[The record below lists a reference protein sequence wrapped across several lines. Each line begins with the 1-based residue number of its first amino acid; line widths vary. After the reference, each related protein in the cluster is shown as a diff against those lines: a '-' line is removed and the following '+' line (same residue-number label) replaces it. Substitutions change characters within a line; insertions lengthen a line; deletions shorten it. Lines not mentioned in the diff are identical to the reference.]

1 MWTRRELKEKGSWC
15 FRANYWKCVLVGVL
29 VSLIAGGTGAAAGSS
44 SIDETE
50 APVENMVFGPHGFY
64 GEFYW
69 PALFLG
75 VGALIIVIA
84 LVVAIFVFNP
94 LYVGSQAFFVKNL
107 NMKADISEVGRGFDR
122 NYKNVVYVMFKYNL
136 FLFLWSLLF
145 VIPGIYK
152 AYEYRMI
159 PYLLAE
165 NPNMPEQEAFQRSRD
180 MMNGQK
186 WNAFVLDLS
195 FIGWH
200 ILGILTF
207 GILEVFYIAPYQ
219 EMTNAALYERL
230 MYGTPAG
237 SYDND
242 GYNGNSYNSGY
253 SNGGYNGGYN
263 NGGYNGNGYNGG
275 YNNGGYNGNG
285 YNGGYNN
292 GSWNNGGYDGN
303 GYNDGWN
310 NGGYNGNGYNGGYG
324 NGGYNGNGYNGG
336 YNNGGYH
343 GNGYNSGYHG
353 GYSNG
358 GYNGDFNNGGHDS
371 ENTGSTS
378 TSSESAGNASTGSAD
393 TGNGSSAQE
402 NKSDS

>member
-1 MWTRRELKEKGSWC
+1 MWTRKELKEKGSWC

-44 SIDETE
+44 SLGGTE
-50 APVENMVFGPHGFY
+50 APVENVAFGPYGFY

-75 VGALIIVIA
+75 IGALMIVIA
-84 LVVAIFVFNP
+84 LAVGIFVFNP
-94 LYVGSQAFFVKNL
+94 LYVGSQTFFVKNL

-122 NYKNVVYVMFKYNL
+122 NYKNIVYVMFKYDL
-136 FLFLWSLLF
+136 FIFLWSLLF

-152 AYEYRMI
+152 SYEYRMI

-165 NPNMPEQEAFQRSRD
+165 NPDMPEQEAFQRSRD

-200 ILGILTF
+200 LLGGLTC
-207 GILEVFYIAPYQ
+207 GILEVFYVAPYQ

-237 SYDND
+237 GYD
-242 GYNGNSYNSGY
+242 
-253 SNGGYNGGYN
+253 NGGYN
-263 NGGYNGNGYNGG
+263 NGGYNGSGYTGD
-275 YNNGGYNGNG
+275 YNNSGYNGNG
-285 YNGGYNN
+285 YNG
-292 GSWNNGGYDGN
+292 
-303 GYNDGWN
+303 GWN
-310 NGGYNGNGYNGGYG
+310 NGGYNGNGYNGGWN

-336 YNNGGYH
+336 WN
-343 GNGYNSGYHG
+343 
-353 GYSNG
+353 NG
-358 GYNGDFNNGGHDS
+358 GYNGNGYNGGWNNGGYNGNGYNGGWNNGGYNGNGYNDGCNNGGYNGNGNNVGANNGNVN
-371 ENTGSTS
+371 NTGSSATDDH
-378 TSSESAGNASTGSAD
+378 ES
-393 TGNGSSAQE
+393 NG
-402 NKSDS
+402 